1 MKKEEICK
9 LVKETHGDVPEVFW
23 TLFSGHFPPQNWEV
37 EINKIPERFRDLY
50 FKNGV
55 NLTLDQ
61 DRFTN
66 PSGKISVIP
75 DGYSPD
81 SLPNLISD
89 TSTSEAEFSTIALC
103 LHNIADAFQ
112 KSVEKD
118 PLFPVFVEAISEW
131 EEEESSF

>member
-1 MKKEEICK
+1 MKKEKICK
-9 LVKETHGDVPEVFW
+9 LLKETHGDVPEVFW
-23 TLFSGHFPPQNWEV
+23 TLFSGHFPPQNWEA

-75 DGYSPD
+75 DGYTPD

-89 TSTSEAEFSTIALC
+89 TSEAEFSTIALS
-103 LHNIADAFQ
+103 LHNIANAVQ
-112 KSVEKD
+112 ESIEKD
-118 PLFPVFVEAISEW
+118 PLFPVFVKAISEW
-131 EEEESSF
+131 ETEEQAYN